1 MEEHAMTKK
10 MGPLEASIIS
20 LGLIIAIA
28 GASCGTKVP
37 AYVTPILGDTSA
49 LSITTDV
56 PAIVPYLPPSY
67 YQCIQV
73 LPMDIEAAYYSQYGN
88 HAEAETMFTGKTFLF
103 KDQLVD
109 AYMIR
114 EVNKGWLWADL
125 TKCPIVNLDLAKQL
139 KPGQRVDIVGIS
151 AGRDLSQSP
160 GLVFSS
166 CYVLITGSLQL
177 PAPGGPVFTPTY

>member
-1 MEEHAMTKK
+1 MKK
-10 MGPLEASIIS
+10 QMGSLAASIVS
-20 LGLIIAIA
+20 LSLVLAIA
-28 GASCGTKVP
+28 GAACGAKVP

-49 LSITTDV
+49 LNATTDS
-56 PAIVPYLPPSY
+56 PAIVPYLPPVY

-73 LPMDIEAAYYSQYGN
+73 LPMDVEAAYYSQYGN
-88 HAEAETMFTGKTFLF
+88 VANAEALYKGATFVF

-125 TKCPIVNLDLAKQL
+125 TKCPIINIDLAKQL
-139 KPGQRVDIVGIS
+139 EPGDRVDIVGICV
-151 AGRDLSQSP
+151 GRDLSQSP
-160 GLVFSS
+160 GLVFRD

-177 PAPGGPVFTPTY
+177 PAPGGQVFTPSY

>member
-1 MEEHAMTKK
+1 MAAKK
-10 MGPLEASIIS
+10 IIGAV
-20 LGLIIAIA
+20 LGLGITFGFCVFVYAITNNKVVIGYNQNYEPTQPIPYSHALHAGKLGLNCKYCHTTAEISRHASVPPLNVCMNCHLTVRQVNGKDSPYIA
-28 GASCGTKVP
+28 
-37 AYVTPILGDTSA
+37 
-49 LSITTDV
+49 
-56 PAIVPYLPPSY
+56 
-67 YQCIQV
+67 
-73 LPMDIEAAYYSQYGN
+73 
-88 HAEAETMFTGKTFLF
+88 
-103 KDQLVD
+103 QLVD

-114 EVNKGWLWADL
+114 EVDKGWLWADL